1 MAYDVGTA
9 VLHVLPSFKNIE
21 GELKKFADNLGK
33 QLSKNATAGLT
44 EGLREANDQVEKQ
57 ARETGDK
64 VGKQVADGVSKGV
77 KQAADAVD
85 KHANKIAKDVS
96 GAYERGIRNGAERA
110 LSRLAVPD
118 AKVKL
123 SADAGDLNALRELL
137 KDTLDD
143 GDLLGTAES
152 LENLRVLRDEFNR
165 LARDSADQEVRFN
178 ADAAMRD
185 LDQIFDSLPTTA
197 ERAAQRAAEVQERE
211 FRRMSQR
218 AAQEQIRAAE
228 AAAKEQERIA
238 EQAARDSEALAQR
251 RGSTL
256 ASLVAGRAK
265 AAREAARAELAEVD
279 RLAKE
284 AAREAERAAR
294 ESAKKAE
301 DAFNATWAGRV
312 RRNLI
317 NAYRNIPDLR
327 IDADSSEA
335 EQRIAALRG
344 HLVQLSDLRIGV
356 DVDTATARQNIAR
369 LRHDLE
375 QVSRDRSLDLSV
387 RVGAAEAAAELAALG
402 ERVDRLDGRRI
413 NLDVDADTAG
423 ARAQM
428 AALGQSVE
436 VNIGRL
442 GALIV
447 TISSL
452 GPAVVPVAAAVA
464 GSIGFIGTAA
474 ASAAAGVGVLFLAFA
489 GIGEAVK
496 ALNDYQENAAKSAV
510 AVSAAQARVAS
521 ATESVASATRSL
533 ANTRA
538 NAASAARRSA
548 ESVAAAERAVGDA
561 RRAAAEAVSS
571 ANRRVVDTQRSLTR
585 AELEAREAREGLTE
599 AYQDALDA
607 YADLD
612 SAVQRNALDQREA
625 NLDIK
630 KAKADLD
637 RVLANPRATEEQREQ
652 AKITYERQ
660 VLQISDLQRRGKQLA
675 REQAEANRKGIE
687 GSDQVA
693 SARRRLADA
702 DQRVVDSQRDL
713 AEARAG
719 VVRAHLDGAQRVADA
734 EARVAEAQRAAADQ
748 QRQSAFSIAQAQQGV
763 VSAQRQ
769 LQESYKALSV
779 AGGES
784 LDNLRK
790 KMEELSPAGRR
801 FAEFIYGLKP
811 KLDEL
816 RATAQENLLPGVQSS
831 LENIMPFLP
840 DFSDYVGR
848 VAKSLGGLF
857 EKTSD
862 LLTNDPTWR
871 KFFGYIDENTVP
883 TLDRLWSIG
892 EKLST
897 GLVGLFNAFT
907 PFDEPVGEGLE
918 GLAAKFERWATT
930 LDQNKG
936 FQSFLAYVREEGPRV
951 AELLK
956 QFGIFALRFLEA
968 AAPIGEVVVEVFIK
982 LFEWINKIPTD
993 TLTIIIAAIVGVS
1006 AAIGVLGAVTT
1017 VFAMGTAA
1025 LIVVA
1030 VGAMVTA
1037 FATLLANVD
1046 WLREAWI
1053 RWNLLI
1059 GRSIMW
1065 LYENVVKPAFDGV
1078 VWVFRNVAAPAFSW
1092 LYGHVIKPIWQ
1103 LIQVAFNIGV
1113 AAVKVAFGV
1122 FQIAA
1127 KIAGAAFRMFY
1138 DAFILPTWKK
1148 IKPIFTWLGGLIESE
1163 VKSRWEIGTKALG
1176 KIWDGLIEATK
1187 RPIRF
1192 VVNTVLNDGLLKA
1205 YNFVAKKFNVKPD
1218 DVEIDLPPGFA
1229 TGGAVIGP
1237 GTGVSDSILA
1247 RLSNGEHVWTA
1258 AEVAAAGGH
1267 EAVAAMRRAVLG
1279 NVSAFRDGG
1288 PIGDGIGD
1296 LFRKARKKATDVYE
1310 GVTDFLRD
1318 PGGTLKKLAGKLLD
1332 TVPGKGSLPV
1342 TMLRGVVDSIA
1353 GNLIDRVKA
1362 SFGAGDQEAGVP
1374 RGLGNSLG
1382 GSAGM
1387 MRVLRAQFPGLPLIS
1402 GYRPGATTLSGSRSY
1417 HASDRAVDV
1426 GPFAAVAKW
1435 IHDTWGR
1442 LTKELI
1448 TPYQQFNLLNGRKHR
1463 YTGAVWNQHN
1473 FSGGNAHVHWAYDS
1487 GGMLPPGVSQVVN
1500 ATGKPEPV
1508 LTNDQWQQIYTIA
1521 RNSHAEPRAVQNH
1534 YHFREAALDISRLQ
1548 ALQARQDALAR
1559 AGRAR

>member
-9 VLHVLPSFKNIE
+9 VLHVVPSFKNIE

-33 QLSKNATAGLT
+33 QLSKNASAGLT
-44 EGLREANDQVEKQ
+44 SGLREANDQVEKQ

-64 VGKQVADGVSKGV
+64 VGKQVADGVSKGL
-77 KQAADAVD
+77 KQAADAAG
-85 KHANKIAKDVS
+85 KHTDKIAKDVS

-110 LSRLAVPD
+110 LSRLAIPD

-137 KDTLDD
+137 KGVLDD
-143 GDLLGTAES
+143 EDVLGTAES
-152 LENLRVLRDEFNR
+152 LENLRALRDEFNR
-165 LARDSADQEVRFN
+165 LARDSAEQEVRFN

-185 LDQIFDSLPTTA
+185 LDQIFDALPTTA
-197 ERAAQRAAEVQERE
+197 ERAAQRAAEAQERE

-228 AAAKEQERIA
+228 AVAKEQERIA
-238 EQAARDSEALAQR
+238 EQAARESEALAQQ
-251 RGSTL
+251 RGRAL

-265 AAREAARAELAEVD
+265 AAREAASAELTEVD
-279 RLAKE
+279 RLARE
-284 AAREAERAAR
+284 AARLAERTAQ
-294 ESAKKAE
+294 ESARRAE
-301 DAFNATWAGRV
+301 DAFNATWAGRI

-327 IDADSSEA
+327 IDVDSSEA
-335 EQRIAALRG
+335 EQRVAALRNR
-344 HLVQLSDLRIGV
+344 LVHLSDLRVGV
-356 DVDTATARQNIAR
+356 DVDTATAQQHIVR
-369 LRHDLE
+369 LRYELD
-375 QVSRDRSLDLSV
+375 QVAQDRSLDLSV
-387 RVGAAEAAAELAALG
+387 RVASAEAAAELAMLVQLI
-402 ERVDRLDGRRI
+402 ERLDGRRI
-413 NLDVDADTAG
+413 NLNVNANTTG

-428 AALGQSVE
+428 AALSQSLE

-452 GPAVVPVAAAVA
+452 GPAVVPVAAAA
-464 GSIGFIGTAA
+464 TATIGFLGTAA
-474 ASAAAGVGVLFLAFA
+474 ASAAAGVGVLILAFA
-489 GIGEAVK
+489 GVGEAVK

-510 AVSAAQARVAS
+510 AISAAQARVAS
-521 ATESVASATRSL
+521 ATDSVTSATRSL

-538 NAASAARRSA
+538 NAVSAARRSA
-548 ESVAAAERAVGDA
+548 EAIADAERAVGDA

-571 ANRRVVDTQRSLTR
+571 ANRRVADTQRGLTR
-585 AELEAREAREGLTE
+585 AELDARDAREALTE

-660 VLQISDLQRRGKQLA
+660 VLQISDLQRRGKELA

-693 SARRRLADA
+693 SARRRLAEA
-702 DQRVVDSQRDL
+702 DQRVADSQRDL
-713 AEARAG
+713 ADARAA
-719 VVRAHLDGAQRVADA
+719 VVRAHLDGARRVADA

-748 QRQSAFSIAQAQQGV
+748 QRQSAFSIAQAQQSV
-763 VSAQRQ
+763 VAAQRQ

-801 FAEFIYGLKP
+801 FAQFIYGLKP

-816 RATAQENLLPGVQSS
+816 RATAQENLLPGVQAS

-840 DFSDYVGR
+840 GFTDYVGR
-848 VAKSLGGLF
+848 VSKSLGGLF

-871 KFFGYIDENTVP
+871 RFFGYIDENTVP

-892 EKLST
+892 EKVST

-907 PFDEPVGEGLE
+907 PFDEPVGQGLE
-918 GLAAKFERWATT
+918 DLAAKFERWATT

-956 QFGIFALRFLEA
+956 QFGIFTLRFLEA
-968 AAPIGEVVVEVFIK
+968 AAPIGEVVVEVFIQ
-982 LFEWINKIPTD
+982 LFEWLNMIPTD
-993 TLTIIIAAIVGVS
+993 VLTVLIGAIVGVA
-1006 AAIGVLGAVTT
+1006 AAIGVLGAITSL
-1017 VFAMGTAA
+1017 FAMGTAA
-1025 LIVVA
+1025 LVVVA
-1030 VGAMVTA
+1030 IGALAAAFGVLVTQ
-1037 FATLLANVD
+1037 VD
-1046 WLREAWI
+1046 WLRDAW
-1053 RWNLLI
+1053 LLMTRLTTDAVI
-1059 GRSIMW
+1059 W
-1065 LYENVVKPAFDGV
+1065 LYEHSVKPTFAAIGWLIENVVG
-1078 VWVFRNVAAPAFSW
+1078 PAFSW
-1092 LYGHVIKPIWQ
+1092 LYSHVIKPVWQ
-1103 LIQVAFNIGV
+1103 LIQVAFNTGV
-1113 AAVKVAFGV
+1113 AVAKVAFGV
-1122 FQIAA
+1122 FQIAV
-1127 KIAGAAFRMFY
+1127 KLAGVAFRTLY
-1138 DAFILPTWKK
+1138 DLFVKPTWDK
-1148 IKPIFTWLGGLIESE
+1148 IKPIFTWLGNLIDDE
-1163 VKSRWEIGTKALG
+1163 VKPKWDIGVKALG
-1176 KIWDGLIEATK
+1176 KIWDWLVDVTK
-1187 RPIRF
+1187 APIRF

-1205 YNFVAKKFNVKPD
+1205 YNFIAKKFKVKPD
-1218 DVEIDLPPGFA
+1218 DVKIDLPPGFA
-1229 TGGAVIGP
+1229 SGGAVIGP
-1237 GTGVSDSILA
+1237 GTGVSDSVLA

-1267 EAVAAMRRAVLG
+1267 QAVAAMRRAVLG
-1279 NVSAFRDGG
+1279 QTAAFRDGG
-1288 PIGDGIGD
+1288 PVGDGIGD

-1310 GVTDFLRD
+1310 GFTDFLSD
-1318 PGGTLKKLAGKLLD
+1318 PGGTLRKLAGKLLD
-1332 TVPGKGSLPV
+1332 AVPGQGSMPV

-1362 SFGAGDQEAGVP
+1362 SFGVGDQEAGVP

-1387 MRVLRAQFPGLPLIS
+1387 MRVLRAEFPGLPLIS
-1402 GYRPGATTLSGSRSY
+1402 GYRAGATTLSGNRSY

-1448 TPYQQFNLLNGRKHR
+1448 TPYQQYNLLNGRPHR

-1487 GGMLPPGVSQVVN
+1487 GGMLPPGVSSVVN

-1521 RNSHAEPRAVQNH
+1521 RNSHGEQRAVQNH
-1534 YHFREAALDISRLQ
+1534 YHFREAALDIGRLQ